1 MVRVLIKY
9 LMFLLFFLKGSIIFS
24 QYSKEVIYLKL
35 NIDNECFRK
44 MKFYKSDEKGIVFN
58 LLCKGNGSFLFP
70 DKEKADTLCIKHIKD
85 YPITTMEQVDK
96 KVKDFRLKT
105 YKKRP
110 PNKKAKLYQAYTKND
125 IFKTYL
131 IEIIGDDK
139 FVIYPVTWRNQNIT
153 D

>member
-9 LMFLLFFLKGSIIFS
+9 LVFLLFFLNGSVIFS
-24 QYSKEVIYLKL
+24 QYKKEVIYLKFEE
-35 NIDNECFRK
+35 NSKDKTYYRGI
-44 MKFYKSDEKGIVFN
+44 KFYNKDEKGIVFN
-58 LLCKGNGSFLFP
+58 LLSKGSLLFP
-70 DKEKADTLCIKHIKD
+70 DKEKADTLCIPHLTD
-85 YPITTMEQVDK
+85 YPITTMEEVEK

-110 PNKKAKLYQAYTKND
+110 PNKNDKLYQAYTKND

-139 FVIYPVTWRNQNIT
+139 YVIYPVTWRNQKHN
-153 D
+153 